1 MGTKLTV
8 EEAMKIYLTTD
19 SYYLKRDMRKFLKK
33 KRVKLP
39 EALD

>member
-8 EEAMKIYLTTD
+8 EEALKIYQTTN

-33 KRVKLP
+33 WGLEYQKS
-39 EALD
+39 LD

>member
-1 MGTKLTV
+1 MGKLTV
-8 EEAMKIYLTTD
+8 EEAMRIYLTTD

-39 EALD
+39 ENS